1 MNSTGSLWSP
11 GIDTEMAEQL
21 GLINSMELQGGDE
34 LNKSLYF
41 DDGVSRIDYVI
52 AYTEEEE
59 EEDRQK
65 NSAKRQLFLKN
76 LESQGLQLEEALS
89 TKVSS
94 MA

>member
-1 MNSTGSLWSP
+1 
-11 GIDTEMAEQL
+11 MAEQL